1 MPRRSSQ
8 GNGIII
14 IIPCHFCPRVGRA
27 SAHWHDIWKKPP
39 APWGR
44 RPSARSPPKSRPRPT
59 WAGCCTAGPSAAG
72 GFLPARL
79 PTPAGRLDL
88 DRRPL
93 FPRGLW
99 ASRAGGARGGGGV
112 GGSVKPWLDKG
123 DVTLQPCREGDAAG
137 TGRGCAGGEKQKP
150 PPLGSCGRGEGGTRG
165 EGLRLAYGPAAAS
178 WWAGGWQ
185 GNRRVARLIHP
196 SLLYSQWHIT
206 AGAKTAQQPES
217 RLTGHVRIPQC
228 TCPLATWSPVKLLAL
243 SSTLP
248 WDSVSLPPP
257 PTTTIGPFAPPS
269 TSELWRG
276 RKGLRKMLPE
286 MDIQI
291 VVVLR
296 CWAAVRGNGEKRGV
310 EEGVPTEEIQ
320 NDIKRNDY
328 WEAFSLFRIT
338 NCYNQFTEFFR
349 LQTSSAPPSFLPYI
363 L

>member
-1 MPRRSSQ
+1 MSVSAQEKQPGQRHHHHHPLPLLPEGGQGFRALTRHMKKAASPVRPASLSAIATQEPATTYLGWLLHGGPLSCRRLPS
-8 GNGIII
+8 
-14 IIPCHFCPRVGRA
+14 RA
-27 SAHWHDIWKKPP
+27 A
-39 APWGR
+39 ANTCR
-44 RPSARSPPKSRPRPT
+44 A
-59 WAGCCTAGPSAAG
+59 AGPRQA
-72 GFLPARL
+72 PAL
-79 PTPAGRLDL
+79 SSGALGEP
-88 DRRPL
+88 
-93 FPRGLW
+93 
-99 ASRAGGARGGGGV
+99 SRWGTGGGV

-257 PTTTIGPFAPPS
+257 PTTTIGPFAPPPPPPNY
-269 TSELWRG
+269 EEEGKAWG
-276 RKGLRKMLPE
+276 RCSQRWIYRSWWCCAAEQQCEEMGRREGWKKECLLRKFRMILKE
-286 MDIQI
+286 MTIGRH
-291 VVVLR
+291 L
-296 CWAAVRGNGEKRGV
+296 AYSG
-310 EEGVPTEEIQ
+310 
-320 NDIKRNDY
+320 
-328 WEAFSLFRIT
+328 
-338 NCYNQFTEFFR
+338 
-349 LQTSSAPPSFLPYI
+349 
-363 L
+363 